1 MSLDPKI
8 VEAVKTAAEE
18 AGQPPALARRLT
30 AWLEAVADESED
42 INDVAVTDRR
52 LEIIYDA
59 VALGAA
65 TSAGEADGED
75 VGDDAAEGED

>member
-8 VEAVKTAAEE
+8 LEAVKSAAEE
-18 AGQPPALARRLT
+18 AGQPPALARRLV

-42 INDVAVTDRR
+42 INDVAATDRR

-59 VALGAA
+59 VALGGVAVDAA
-65 TSAGEADGED
+65 ADGEN
-75 VGDDAAEGED
+75 GDDDAGEGED